1 MDERRCPVAWRLGLA
16 LRGALIAVVWGLL
29 GLGPTVP
36 ATAARV
42 AAEAPAVP
50 RLEVRNPRP
59 FGYVIG
65 DRLEQQ
71 IAVEVPSV
79 WSLVTTSLPNAG
91 RATVWL
97 QRQSPRVAIRR
108 TGGTIRYEIAV
119 GYQVVNV
126 PEQIRTI
133 ELPELHLR
141 FAGAPQNTEA
151 VVTPWP
157 LTVSPVTPSFVL
169 SRAGL
174 GDMRPD
180 ASPRLIETRALLF
193 RTLLW
198 AIGLSALGAY
208 VVISRFGV
216 PFLARRRGPFAR
228 ALSDLRRLAR
238 GAADETTHL
247 RAMQRLHRAFDE
259 TAGHA
264 VFAGQLERFFALH
277 GEFEDARTEAERFFG
292 TSREEFFGEAHPGH
306 SGAFASLDAVLALAR
321 RCRDAERAA
330 A

>member
-1 MDERRCPVAWRLGLA
+1 M
-16 LRGALIAVVWGLL
+16 
-29 GLGPTVP
+29 
-36 ATAARV
+36 
-42 AAEAPAVP
+42 P

-71 IAVEVPSV
+71 IAVEVPSSL
-79 WSLVTTSLPNAG
+79 SLVITSLPNAG

-97 QRQSPRVAIRR
+97 QRQGPRVATRR
-108 TGGTIRYEIAV
+108 TGSTNRYEIAI

-141 FAGAPQNTEA
+141 FAGAQQSTES
-151 VVTPWP
+151 VVMPWP
-157 LTVSPVTPSFVL
+157 ITVAPVTPLYVL

-180 ASPRLIETRALLF
+180 TSPQLIETRTRLL
-193 RTLLW
+193 RTLMW
-198 AIGLSALGAY
+198 AIGLLAIGAY
-208 VVISRFGV
+208 VVISRLGV

-238 GAADETTHL
+238 ASPDETTQL

-264 VFAGQLERFFALH
+264 VFAGQLARFFALH
-277 GEFEDARTEAERFFG
+277 GQFEGTRSEAERFFR
-292 TSREEFFGEAHPGH
+292 TSREEFFGDVRPAHP
-306 SGAFASLDAVLALAR
+306 DAPTSIDALLALAR
-321 RCRDAERAA
+321 RCRDAERGAV
-330 A
+330 

>member
-1 MDERRCPVAWRLGLA
+1 MGLA
-16 LRGALIAVVWGLL
+16 WRGALLGIICGLL
-29 GLGPTVP
+29 EGVPTVP
-36 ATAARV
+36 ATAAP
-42 AAEAPAVP
+42 AAEVREVP
-50 RLEVRNPRP
+50 HYDVRNPRP

-65 DRLEQQ
+65 DRLEQH
-71 IAVEVPSV
+71 ISVEVPSV
-79 WSLVTTSLPNAG
+79 LSLVTTSVPNAG

-108 TGGTIRYEIAV
+108 TGGTNRYEIAV

-141 FAGAPQNTEA
+141 FAGASQSTEA
-151 VVTPWP
+151 VVQPWP
-157 LTVSPVTPSFVL
+157 ITVSPITPPYVL

-180 ASPRLIETRALLF
+180 ASPLLIETRTLLF

-198 AIGLSALGAY
+198 AIGLSALGTY

-216 PFLARRRGPFAR
+216 PYLARRRGPFAR

-238 GAADETTHL
+238 RSPDETTQL

-264 VFAGQLERFFALH
+264 VFAGQLARFFALH
-277 GEFEDARTEAERFFG
+277 HQFEGTRTEAERFFRI
-292 TSREEFFGEAHPGH
+292 SREEFFGEAHRAH
-306 SGAFASLDAVLALAR
+306 SGASASLDAVLALAR
-321 RCRDAERAA
+321 RCRDAERAVV
-330 A
+330 